1 MIRWLSSFMRDA
13 QSRPLCNP
21 SLPISVCRTRRDLRR
36 ESIRQEGLLL
46 PKKRGLQCAK
56 NSHAAFG
63 LVSKLKFMA
72 SRKRTWNNRT
82 IGRFESLSGGSQFQ
96 GTMVRPEEVV
106 NRCCFALLRG
116 WWAWFPRH
124 EN

>member
-1 MIRWLSSFMRDA
+1 MTRNHALFATR
-13 QSRPLCNP
+13 
-21 SLPISVCRTRRDLRR
+21 VCQFLFVAHVEIYDVKAFARKGYCF
-36 ESIRQEGLLL
+36 Q
-46 PKKRGLQCAK
+46 KKRGLQCAK